1 MLKQMCVSWYLSRL
15 SYLCIWVLYHI
26 TPQVL
31 NEISIKFL
39 LFTADFLSSITISME
54 EKEQSLLNKPIVM
67 VGLMGAGKTSVGR
80 ALANRLK
87 IPFVDSDKEIEAAAG
102 CSVVDIFAM
111 YGEEEFRRVEQR
123 VMQRILNTAP
133 VCKVI
138 STGEG
143 AFITPAVREMVLK
156 QAITVW
162 LKADLELLVKRTNSR
177 DTRPQLLHTDSRKI
191 LAQLIKERYDI
202 YALADITVETHDES
216 LRRTLNKVVDA
227 IKTYTKQQGEQ
238 NGKK

>member
-1 MLKQMCVSWYLSRL
+1 
-15 SYLCIWVLYHI
+15 
-26 TPQVL
+26 
-31 NEISIKFL
+31 
-39 LFTADFLSSITISME
+39 ME
-54 EKEQSLLNKPIVM
+54 TKEQSLLNRPIVM

-123 VMQRILNTAP
+123 VMQRLLDAEP

-143 AFITPAVREMVLK
+143 AFITPAVREMVMGR
-156 QAITVW
+156 AITVW
-162 LKADLELLVKRTNSR
+162 LKADLELLVKRTNFR

-202 YALADITVETHDES
+202 YALADITVETRDES

-227 IKTYTKQQGEQ
+227 IKTYVKQQGEQ